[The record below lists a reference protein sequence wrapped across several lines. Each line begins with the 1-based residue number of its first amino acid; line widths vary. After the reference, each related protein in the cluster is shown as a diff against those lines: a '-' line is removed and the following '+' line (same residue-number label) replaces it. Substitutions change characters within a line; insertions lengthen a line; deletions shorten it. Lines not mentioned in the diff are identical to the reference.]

1 MPMQTQREPVV
12 MVIFGAGGDLAWR
25 KLVPAL
31 YNLFLD
37 NRLPDRFAI
46 VGIARKEMTDED
58 FRGRLREGV
67 DLFSRS
73 GRVDESTW
81 REFASRLSY
90 CAGDFTAPGSGELLG
105 RRLAELD
112 RLWNTR
118 ADRIFYLAIPPNL
131 VEAAA
136 RQLCLRLVTLA
147 DIFSKPQMYLSAIQN
162 HCLHYATVKT
172 SSTSGT

>member
-1 MPMQTQREPVV
+1 MPTKTQREPVV

-25 KLVPAL
+25 KLVPAI

-46 VGIARKEMTDED
+46 VGMARKEMTDED
-58 FRGRLREGV
+58 FRGRLREGI

-73 GRVDESTW
+73 GRVDEPTW

-105 RRLAELD
+105 QRLEESP
-112 RLWNTR
+112 RTNTIGTYPHLKP
-118 ADRIFYLAIPPNL
+118 AQDLAFDQRE
-131 VEAAA
+131 VRHK
-136 RQLCLRLVTLA
+136 RQSGY
-147 DIFSKPQMYLSAIQN
+147 DYQQ
-162 HCLHYATVKT
+162 HLHQQQHH
-172 SSTSGT
+172 